1 MRGTLRAKKLRSRKC
16 DMRGCRN
23 KNSYSLTIVNE
34 FGNSIILCEE
44 CMRKIAVLAVNLL
57 DKNAK
62 HNSVIEITEA
72 NVNAVFAPLIQA
84 YAEKDSGE
92 STEVEDT
99 SETEVTNDN
108 SVDPE
113 TEVEEDP
120 EGSGELFEAEDDSDE
135 SIEDVLN
142 EMSVEELKMY
152 CSENNIEVGKASTKE
167 GIIKKIKAVD

>member
-99 SETEVTNDN
+99 SETEV
-108 SVDPE
+108 
-113 TEVEEDP
+113 EDP
-120 EGSGELFEAEDDSDE
+120 EGSGVFEDDNSDE

-142 EMSVEELKMY
+142 EMSIEELKMY
-152 CSENNIEVGKASTKE
+152 CSENNIEIGKASTKE

>member
-1 MRGTLRAKKLRSRKC
+1 
-16 DMRGCRN
+16 MRGCRN

-72 NVNAVFAPLIQA
+72 DVNAVFAPLVKELANKGSDKSIK
-84 YAEKDSGE
+84 EKDTDDSN
-92 STEVEDT
+92 
-99 SETEVTNDN
+99 VT
-108 SVDPE
+108 PE

-120 EGSGELFEAEDDSDE
+120 EGGVFTDDELPTSDDDNSEE
-135 SIEDVLN
+135 SIDDILN
-142 EMSVEELKMY
+142 EMSIEELKMY
-152 CSENNIEVGKASTKE
+152 CSENNIDIGKASTKE